1 MLDTAIVPK
10 RIRRKRRT
18 CALDLGDVRVGVAI
32 DDELGMYAHPKG
44 VLAARP
50 RPELLRALAA
60 LVTDQ
65 NVGRFVI
72 GLPLDM
78 SGGEGEAARKAR
90 LLAQDIA
97 DATGCEV
104 ELWDERLTTVQARR
118 ALAASEVPG
127 RRRGKGTRSVKERI
141 DEASAVT
148 ILDAWLGAKR
158 EAGDGDA

>member
-1 MLDTAIVPK
+1 MAAK
-10 RIRRKRRT
+10 RKAKRT

-50 RPELLRALAA
+50 RPALLRALAE
-60 LVTDQ
+60 LVEEHG
-65 NVGRFVI
+65 VGRFVV

-78 SGGEGEAARKAR
+78 SGGEGERARKAR
-90 LLAQDIA
+90 LVAQEIA
-97 DATGCEV
+97 DATGCAV

-118 ALAASEVPG
+118 ALEASEVPG
-127 RRRGKGTRSVKERI
+127 HRRGKKGTRSVKERI

-148 ILDAWLGAKR
+148 ILQAWLDGR
-158 EAGDGDA
+158 EGQGDGLA